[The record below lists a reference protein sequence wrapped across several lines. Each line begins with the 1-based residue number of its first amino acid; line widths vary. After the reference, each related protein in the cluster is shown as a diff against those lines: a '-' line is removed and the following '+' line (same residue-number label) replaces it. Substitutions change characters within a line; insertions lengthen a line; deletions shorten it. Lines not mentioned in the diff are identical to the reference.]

1 MSIVYQHYR
10 SPNPYRW
17 PAYFE
22 NWIYLL
28 LTLYFTVGF
37 LVTGSE
43 LMTLQKIEQDP
54 SYGLADSD
62 MTLNKVSSIG
72 MADQDIVIGSNDNN
86 KNQHGKYVS
95 YSGFARRNHRKQLK
109 RSHQQLQM
117 PSINGGCKV
126 MWVLRNIIPSCTVA
140 SIVLYWFFIHD
151 YSKEFQVDL
160 SGYVVLDFHG
170 INLLLILIDLSISR
184 IPVRLLHFFHPLIFS
199 IVYIVFNYAF
209 ETLTGENVYAS
220 IDWQLAP
227 LPSIGIAAMV
237 VCLVLLAYVA
247 LFLLHCCTNYVESK
261 TKIGFFIVLIS
272 LIFLLFLT
280 LTFFI

>member
-1 MSIVYQHYR
+1 
-10 SPNPYRW
+10 
-17 PAYFE
+17 
-22 NWIYLL
+22 
-28 LTLYFTVGF
+28 
-37 LVTGSE
+37 
-43 LMTLQKIEQDP
+43 
-54 SYGLADSD
+54 
-62 MTLNKVSSIG
+62 
-72 MADQDIVIGSNDNN
+72 
-86 KNQHGKYVS
+86 
-95 YSGFARRNHRKQLK
+95 
-109 RSHQQLQM
+109 
-117 PSINGGCKV
+117 

-227 LPSIGIAAMV
+227 LRSIGIAAMV

>member
-1 MSIVYQHYR
+1 MSIVYQHYH